1 MKWQFAAAA
10 VLAVACSNAPEPSAT
25 ASVSPTPS
33 EQTPSVPAGSIVLV
47 ITHTTGF
54 RHDSIPVAEATITAL
69 GTRGGFTVRYCRDAA
84 DVARLLTADALK
96 QVNAV
101 FFANTTGNLGLPDL
115 DGFFAWVRA
124 GGGVLGAHSASD
136 TYHDEPR
143 YIDMLGAEFRTHG
156 NQANVDIVVEKQNH
170 PATTGLGAFDFAQG
184 KARVQFFDEIYHFTA
199 NNRGRVDTLLSLDR
213 APADGLPGENQP
225 ADMPISWAKTY
236 GTGRVFYTA
245 LGHRNEVWQDARFQ
259 SHVLGAIRWVLGAN

>member
-1 MKWQFAAAA
+1 MRWPFAAAA
-10 VLAVACSNAPEPSAT
+10 VLAVACSNSPESMAT
-25 ASVSPTPS
+25 AAVSPSPG
-33 EQTPSVPAGSIVLV
+33 EQQTPAPSTVLV

-54 RHDSIPVAEATITAL
+54 RHDSIATAESTIAAI
-69 GTRGGFTVRYCRDAA
+69 GARSNFNVRYCRDAA
-84 DVARLLTADALK
+84 DVTRLLTADALK
-96 QVNAV
+96 QVHAV
-101 FFANTTGNLGLPDL
+101 FFANTTGDLGFPDL

-124 GGGVLGAHSASD
+124 GGGVLGVHSASD
-136 TYHDEPR
+136 TYHNEPR

-156 NQANVDIVVEKQNH
+156 NQASVDIVVEKQNH
-170 PATTGLGAFDFAQG
+170 PATSGLGS
-184 KARVQFFDEIYHFTA
+184 RVQFFDEIYHFTS
-199 NNRGRVDTLLSLDR
+199 NNRGRVDTLLALDR

-245 LGHRNEVWQDARFQ
+245 LGHRNEVWQDPRFQ